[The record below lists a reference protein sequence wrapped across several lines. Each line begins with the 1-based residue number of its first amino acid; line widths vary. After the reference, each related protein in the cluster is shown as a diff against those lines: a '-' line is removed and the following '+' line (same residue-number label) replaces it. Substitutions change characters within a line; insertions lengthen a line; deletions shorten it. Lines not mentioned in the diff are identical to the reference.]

1 MEKEIYSYDQAFENT
16 LKYFNGDELAAKV
29 WCNKYAL
36 KDSFGNIY
44 EKSPEDMHHRIA
56 SELARIENNYSNPM
70 SESEL
75 FGLMDHFRYI
85 VPQGS
90 PMTGIG
96 NNFQIASLSN
106 CFVIGVEGASDSYG
120 AIIKMG
126 THVKGLT
133 TAASIW
139 GAAGIG
145 LALGAG
151 LYGPGILTLV
161 IMLFFLHILFPL
173 GKKIFPPKW
182 HARLELEY
190 KGKFP
195 KKEVIDK
202 VFESFKL
209 KNQCKETKVNRSKEN
224 ISEIKV
230 YELDGKGIF
239 DTEELIKAFR
249 QKGDLQCFR
258 LTDTG
263 ND

>member
-1 MEKEIYSYDQAFENT
+1 MPDYFFRIPEGLTGGIWEIFLRLALAFLSGFIIGLERESHKQPAGMRT
-16 LKYFNGDELAAKV
+16 HALICGVSALLMIISMTMPFVSDKAGDP
-29 WCNKYAL
+29 
-36 KDSFGNIY
+36 G
-44 EKSPEDMHHRIA
+44 RIA
-56 SELARIENNYSNPM
+56 AQVVS
-70 SESEL
+70 
-75 FGLMDHFRYI
+75 
-85 VPQGS
+85 
-90 PMTGIG
+90 GIG
-96 NNFQIASLSN
+96 FL
-106 CFVIGVEGASDSYG
+106 GAG

-182 HARLELEY
+182 RARLELEY

-239 DTEELIKAFR
+239 DTEELFKAFR

>member
-1 MEKEIYSYDQAFENT
+1 MPDYFFFFLEGLTGGIWEIFLRLALAFMSGFIIGLERESHKQPAGMRT
-16 LKYFNGDELAAKV
+16 HALICGVSALLMIISMTMPFVSDKAGDP
-29 WCNKYAL
+29 
-36 KDSFGNIY
+36 G
-44 EKSPEDMHHRIA
+44 RIA
-56 SELARIENNYSNPM
+56 AQVVS
-70 SESEL
+70 
-75 FGLMDHFRYI
+75 
-85 VPQGS
+85 
-90 PMTGIG
+90 GIG
-96 NNFQIASLSN
+96 FL
-106 CFVIGVEGASDSYG
+106 GAG

>member
-1 MEKEIYSYDQAFENT
+1 MPDYFFRIPEGLTGEIWEIFLRLALAFMSGFIIGLERESHKQPAGMRT
-16 LKYFNGDELAAKV
+16 HALICGVSALLMIISMTMPFVSDKAGDP
-29 WCNKYAL
+29 
-36 KDSFGNIY
+36 G
-44 EKSPEDMHHRIA
+44 RIA
-56 SELARIENNYSNPM
+56 AQVVS
-70 SESEL
+70 
-75 FGLMDHFRYI
+75 
-85 VPQGS
+85 
-90 PMTGIG
+90 GIG
-96 NNFQIASLSN
+96 FL
-106 CFVIGVEGASDSYG
+106 GAG

-230 YELDGKGIF
+230 YELDGKVIF

>member
-1 MEKEIYSYDQAFENT
+1 MPDYFFRIPEGLTGGIWEIFLRLALAFMSGFIIGLERESHKQPAGMRT
-16 LKYFNGDELAAKV
+16 HALICGVSALLMIISMTMPFVSDKAGDP
-29 WCNKYAL
+29 
-36 KDSFGNIY
+36 G
-44 EKSPEDMHHRIA
+44 RIA
-56 SELARIENNYSNPM
+56 AQVVS
-70 SESEL
+70 
-75 FGLMDHFRYI
+75 
-85 VPQGS
+85 
-90 PMTGIG
+90 GIG
-96 NNFQIASLSN
+96 FL
-106 CFVIGVEGASDSYG
+106 GAG

-182 HARLELEY
+182 RAWLELEY

>member
-1 MEKEIYSYDQAFENT
+1 MPDYFFRIPEGLTGGIWEIFLRLALAFMSGFIIGLERESHKQPAGMRT
-16 LKYFNGDELAAKV
+16 HALICGVSALLMIISMTMPFVSDKAGDP
-29 WCNKYAL
+29 
-36 KDSFGNIY
+36 G
-44 EKSPEDMHHRIA
+44 RIA
-56 SELARIENNYSNPM
+56 AQVVS
-70 SESEL
+70 
-75 FGLMDHFRYI
+75 
-85 VPQGS
+85 
-90 PMTGIG
+90 GIG
-96 NNFQIASLSN
+96 FL
-106 CFVIGVEGASDSYG
+106 GAG

-190 KGKFP
+190 EGKFP

>member
-1 MEKEIYSYDQAFENT
+1 MPDYFFRIPEGLTGEIWEIFLRLALAFMSGFIIGLERESHKQPAGMRT
-16 LKYFNGDELAAKV
+16 HALICGVSALLMIISMTMPFVSDKAGDP
-29 WCNKYAL
+29 
-36 KDSFGNIY
+36 G
-44 EKSPEDMHHRIA
+44 RIA
-56 SELARIENNYSNPM
+56 AQVVS
-70 SESEL
+70 
-75 FGLMDHFRYI
+75 
-85 VPQGS
+85 
-90 PMTGIG
+90 GIG
-96 NNFQIASLSN
+96 FL
-106 CFVIGVEGASDSYG
+106 GAG